1 MWGEENARIAKW
13 LKDRNRLTKGLTAK
27 DYEDSF
33 DAKFMERTYQ
43 KLGWKVPARAPFIP
57 PDWTGKIGE
66 LPYPAYANVTTLKEP
81 QPWPEKGDLTK
92 DWSFNGKTYQ
102 P

>member
-1 MWGEENARIAKW
+1 MVE
-13 LKDRNRLTKGLTAK
+13 DRNRLTKGLTAK